1 MSAADFRACNGAHAW
16 VLGAPDSSGR
26 SVERCHRCGVGRVA
40 VSTPTDSLA
49 RAKRRLRELLESV
62 EREQHERDESGEM
75 DGFLGEVVRELRA
88 LREELD
94 GFAVSVRRMG
104 I

>member
-1 MSAADFRACNGAHAW
+1 MTTSDFHACNGVHAW
-16 VLGAPDSSGR
+16 ILGAPDSAGR

-40 VSTPTDSLA
+40 VSTPTDCVG

-62 EREQHERDESGEM
+62 EREREKRYAVGDADAALSY
-75 DGFLGEVVRELRA
+75 VARELRA

-94 GFAVSVRRMG
+94 GFAASVRRMG
-104 I
+104 V